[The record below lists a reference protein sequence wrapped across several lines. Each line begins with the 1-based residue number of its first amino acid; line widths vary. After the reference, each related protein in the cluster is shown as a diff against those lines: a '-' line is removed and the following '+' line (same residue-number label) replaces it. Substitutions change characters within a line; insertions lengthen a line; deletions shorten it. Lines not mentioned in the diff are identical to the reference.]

1 MWAALSWDPQIRGF
15 LIPVLGVLIL
25 CGSVYMLLGT
35 NLGSRLGFLVALAG
49 LFAWLTM
56 LCLVWTIYGI
66 GDKGKEPTFEAVSIV
81 QGPLGQTARPPLDS
95 FPAKW
100 HKLPEGD
107 ALRNEAQ
114 ATLDATV
121 TGSGAAPTAAASSG
135 SSSSGTGGSGGGASA
150 GSAAG
155 NSPVTA
161 EAAALGFTK
170 TTDYVVK
177 DAYETGGGHHYLF
190 GIHIK
195 GKGIT
200 YKHDPHYAAIEVQP
214 AIKVE
219 PQPGQKPPTPEPDPT
234 KPQVTVLLV
243 RDLGQVRLPSFLLF
257 LASLAVLI
265 VILSVLHHR
274 DRVAMAARGALP
286 ART

>member
-1 MWAALSWDPQIRGF
+1 MGHGSAAFIWAALSWDPQIRGF
-15 LIPVLGVLIL
+15 LIPALGVLIL

-35 NLGSRLGFLVALAG
+35 NLGSRLGFLVAAAG
-49 LFAWLTM
+49 LFAWLAM
-56 LCLVWTIYGI
+56 LSLVWTIYGI
-66 GDKGKEPTFEAVSIV
+66 GDKGKEPTFEPVAII
-81 QGPLGQTARPPLDS
+81 QGPLGDTARPPLDT
-95 FPAKW
+95 FPKAKW

-114 ATLDATV
+114 ATLDSTL
-121 TGSGAAPTAAASSG
+121 TAASST
-135 SSSSGTGGSGGGASA
+135 STESSGTETSGNTSGAVGA
-150 GSAAG
+150 
-155 NSPVTA
+155 NPVTA

-170 TTDYVVK
+170 TADYIAV
-177 DAYETGGGHHYLF
+177 DAYEIGGEKHNLF
-190 GIHIK
+190 GIHIR

-200 YKHDPHYAAIEVQP
+200 YKHEPHYAAIRVQP

-219 PQPGQKPPTPEPDPT
+219 PQAGQKPPTPQPDPT

-257 LASLAVLI
+257 LASLLILVVL
-265 VILSVLHHR
+265 LSVLHHR
-274 DRVAMAARGALP
+274 DRAAMAARGALP